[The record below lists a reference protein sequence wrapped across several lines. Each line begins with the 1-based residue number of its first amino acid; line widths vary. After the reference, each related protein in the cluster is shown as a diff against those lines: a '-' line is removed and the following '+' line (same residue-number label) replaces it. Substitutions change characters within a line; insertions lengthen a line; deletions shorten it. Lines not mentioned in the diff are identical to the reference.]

1 MGKYKFDKIKAKWT
15 NCQITDKDKQSKYIL
30 EKGKH
35 KRRNV
40 RRENL
45 RTSHRELKC
54 QAGGV
59 NYVQKNENNLSK
71 NGIYILKEEEID
83 PEK

>member
-40 RRENL
+40 RGENL

-54 QAGGV
+54 QAGGD
-59 NYVQKNENNLSK
+59 NYVQKMK
-71 NGIYILKEEEID
+71 II
-83 PEK
+83 